1 MVQNTS
7 NKNECPL
14 EVNNIALR
22 STPGCPGQINDLKS
36 EIRVHRLRVPGLVLK
51 QTGTQL
57 NNMQRLA
64 TSRYDFQKSV
74 LDKVV
79 NKTKGVTVYQAG
91 NLREELCIR
100 FPGLQL
106 RLKMAMEK
114 LGKTINQID
123 AAD

>member
-106 RLKMAMEK
+106 RLKERRN
-114 LGKTINQID
+114 TN
-123 AAD
+123 